1 MDKKLCSS
9 TTTMAQHKYSFE
21 VQHTLYFCV
30 VTNGQVTI
38 IVAGFFYWSTP
49 YFDTY
54 QLSYK
59 ARPFV
64 SWVFWKQHT
73 NCNYYFGE
81 VTLS

>member
-38 IVAGFFYWSTP
+38 IVAGFFY
-49 YFDTY
+49 
-54 QLSYK
+54 
-59 ARPFV
+59 
-64 SWVFWKQHT
+64 
-73 NCNYYFGE
+73 
-81 VTLS
+81 